1 MSLWISILFIFTTFV
16 IFLGMRQLYQ
26 LVRSPLLNPVATT
39 TLLLILLLVFSNV
52 SYDTYMLGGWW
63 IQELLGPA
71 VVALAYPLYYQRK
84 KIYIYRFPLFA
95 GLFSGIMMGII
106 SGLLY
111 VKVAAL
117 SPAYSATFLPKSV
130 TSPIAMDIAAITGGI
145 PSLAAALVILSGII
159 GALIGPVL
167 MKYFKISHYLGVGVA
182 LGCAAHGIG
191 TAKAMEYGEEE
202 AAFSS
207 ISMTIS
213 ALVYALVLPFC
224 IHYFL

>member
-1 MSLWISILFIFTTFV
+1 MNTWYGIMFILITIL
-16 IFLGMRQLYQ
+16 IFLGMRSIYH
-26 LVRSPLLNPVATT
+26 RFRNPMLNPVATT
-39 TLLLILLLVFSNV
+39 TLLLILGLMALNV

-71 VVALAYPLYYQRK
+71 VVALAYPLYHQRK
-84 KIYIYRFPLFA
+84 KIVRYRFPLFA
-95 GLFSGIMMGII
+95 GLLSGVFIGIVT
-106 SGLLY
+106 GMLY

-117 SPAYSATFLPKSV
+117 SPIYSATFLPKSV
-130 TSPIAMDIAAITGGI
+130 TSPIAMDIAVITGGI

-159 GALIGPVL
+159 GAVVGPVL
-167 MKYFKISHYLGVGVA
+167 MKYMGISHYLGVGVA

-191 TAKAMEYGEEE
+191 TTKATEYGEEE

-207 ISMTIS
+207 ISMTLS
-213 ALVYALVLPFC
+213 ALLYALVLPMS

>member
-1 MSLWISILFIFTTFV
+1 MSIWVSILFILITIV
-16 IFLGMRQLYQ
+16 LFLGMRSLYNR
-26 LVRSPLLNPVATT
+26 VRNPVFNPVATT
-39 TLLLILLLVFSNV
+39 TLVLIIGLMVSDI

-84 KIYIYRFPLFA
+84 KILRYRFPLFV
-95 GLFSGIMMGII
+95 GLLSGISIGII

-111 VKVAAL
+111 VKAATL
-117 SPAYSATFLPKSV
+117 SPAYSASFLPKSV

-159 GALIGPVL
+159 GAVFGPML
-167 MKYFKISHYLGVGVA
+167 MKRMGVSHYLGVGVA

-207 ISMTIS
+207 ISMTLS
-213 ALVYALVLPFC
+213 ALIYALVLP
-224 IHYFL
+224 ITIQYLL